1 MDGYLRA
8 TGIPVNLPVPNLK
21 GGALSGLQPIQ
32 FGGSPPVQIRALGG
46 WDIPTSQPYIANA
59 LASLGGSIAS
69 VFDERTKR
77 KQAEADKKAEREF
90 KEKEARLDREAK
102 ENLYRLNAESQRELA
117 EAKARVKASSVTE
130 RGESEASQLIPQPSE
145 AGQTTAQGTLEGG
158 EPPLPSQGG
167 GASLGLIDGTPQ
179 PEQAAP
185 RGLTGIP
192 DQSAAQAARGVDFGK
207 IADIGIRG
215 FADGK
220 NRNVVGLAE
229 SVLARGPIEEDVV
242 KAVPVT
248 PQTAQGQPDATGQQ
262 TGILQGV
269 QAPQIQSEASIVKA
283 DPLGPQKQAP
293 YGRGSMQEPNLLP
306 PQLAKMP
313 AYAIT
318 YPSTFKTRDEYDR
331 RKYWMDLDPR
341 LDKTLAPNFAV
352 VYNPKTGLLHATE
365 KAYISKDAK
374 GKDLTPFQK
383 LTTERLERKERT
395 QNYKAAELMTQQNP
409 FVKAYMLP
417 TGPAQASDALMS
429 QYARATEAS
438 KLKTGNAGV
447 ADAAMISIISK
458 LDVGGKATQAEN
470 HIIQNA
476 RSWED
481 AIKNK
486 TVNPLTGSLLS
497 QGQRDAMAEQVV
509 DVINEKAE
517 KANEA
522 IAKYRAIWRNERGF
536 ENEAALP
543 EFVPGGK
550 DPEVAMMLKVP
561 AVKRIEQNILNVQKL
576 EKALSSAPEDK
587 QKAIKNQIEILKHD
601 SDVIEKR
608 LRAAKEKGDRSPYL
622 PALPP
627 NDFHYQ
633 HLYRKWK
640 ARPPKFDS
648 GDIRV
653 LNAVQSEEGPEIV
666 MPLGGETE

>member
-8 TGIPVNLPVPNLK
+8 VGVPVNLVTPSLNA
-21 GGALSGLQPIQ
+21 GGALSRIAPIQ
-32 FGGSPPVQIRALGG
+32 FGGSAPVQIRALSG
-46 WDIPTSQPYIANA
+46 WEIPVPKQYLPEGIAAAAGA
-59 LASLGGSIAS
+59 LASGIEA
-69 VFDERTKR
+69 RAKR
-77 KQAEADKKAEREF
+77 KQDLADKKAEREF
-90 KEKEARLDREAK
+90 KAEESKLDRESK
-102 ENLYRLNAESQRELA
+102 ERQREIDAETRKELA
-117 EAKARVKASSVTE
+117 EVKARLKASSVTQ
-130 RGESEASQLIPQPSE
+130 RGESEASQLILQPSE
-145 AGQTTAQGTLEGG
+145 AGETTVQGTLEGG

-167 GASLGLIDGTPQ
+167 GASLGLIDGAPQ

-207 IADIGIRG
+207 IADVGIKG
-215 FADGK
+215 FEDGK
-220 NRNVVGLAE
+220 NRDVVGFAE
-229 SVLARGPIEEDVV
+229 STLDRGPVEDVV
-242 KAVPVT
+242 KAVPVA

-262 TGILQGV
+262 TGILQDV
-269 QAPQIQSEASIVKA
+269 QAPQIQSEASIVKGE
-283 DPLGPQKQAP
+283 PLGPQKQAP
-293 YGRGSMQEPNLLP
+293 YGRGPMNEPSLLP

-313 AYAIT
+313 PYAVT

-365 KAYISKDAK
+365 KAYIPKDAK

-417 TGPAQASDALMS
+417 TGPAQASDSLMS

-447 ADAAMISIISK
+447 ADAAMIAIISK
-458 LDVGGKATQAEN
+458 LDTGGKATQAEN
-470 HIIQNA
+470 HIIENA
-476 RSWED
+476 RSLRD
-481 AIKNK
+481 QINQKILKPQSGAI
-486 TVNPLTGSLLS
+486 LS
-497 QGQRDAMAEQVV
+497 QSQRDAMAEQVV

-561 AVKRIEQNILNVQKL
+561 AVKRIEQNIINVQRL

-587 QKAIKNQIEILKHD
+587 QKEIRNQIETLKHE

-608 LRAAKEKGDRSPYL
+608 LRAAKEKNDRNPYL

-648 GDIRV
+648 GDMRV